1 RLFLILHCFRYLLS
15 FSSVFLLC
23 NYFCVGNIFLFP
35 LLYPIIFLYYFL
47 NSVLCNIHTFSY
59 LFDIVLLDLY
69 NLASRIFAK
78 SFLLVS
84 CSFFFFLIF
93 ILFFVLFIFFLFFIF
108 FFFNFHPFSGPFYD
122 NSAK

>member
-47 NSVLCNIHTFSY
+47 NSVSCNIHTFSY

-84 CSFFFFLIF
+84 CSFSFFLY
-93 ILFFVLFIFFLFFIF
+93 LCSYFFSIV
-108 FFFNFHPFSGPFYD
+108 FYL
-122 NSAK
+122 

>member
-1 RLFLILHCFRYLLS
+1 
-15 FSSVFLLC
+15 
-23 NYFCVGNIFLFP
+23 YFCVGNIFLSP
-35 LLYPIIFLYYFL
+35 LLYSIIFLYYFL

-84 CSFFFFLIF
+84 CSF
-93 ILFFVLFIFFLFFIF
+93 LFCF
-108 FFFNFHPFSGPFYD
+108 FFFFFSFFFFFFYYFYFYFYFCILYFYFYVYF
-122 NSAK
+122 SL

>member
-1 RLFLILHCFRYLLS
+1 
-15 FSSVFLLC
+15 VFLLC
-23 NYFCVGNIFLFP
+23 NYFCVRNIFLFP

-47 NSVLCNIHTFSY
+47 NSVPCNIHTFSY

-84 CSFFFFLIF
+84 CSFSF
-93 ILFFVLFIFFLFFIF
+93 F
-108 FFFNFHPFSGPFYD
+108 FFFNFHLFFYLFFVISFYLLSVFSLYF
-122 NSAK
+122 